1 MALQAAG
8 IYGPGA
14 AGRFPAGGSARQS
27 PSGTSFED
35 ALGRAQEEVRL
46 SRHAQKRIDRRELGL
61 DSARMDRL
69 STAIDRAAEK
79 GARNSVVMLDGLAVV
94 VDVRERTI
102 VTALDTGGGGQR
114 VFTNVDSV
122 VVG

>member
-1 MALQAAG
+1 MALPMGG

-14 AGRFPAGGSARQS
+14 AGRAAAPQPSRQG
-27 PSGTSFED
+27 PTGASFQE
-35 ALGRAQEEVRL
+35 ALGRAQEDIRM
-46 SRHAQKRIDRRELGL
+46 SRHAQKRVETRELGL
-61 DSARMDRL
+61 DTARMDRL
-69 STAIDRAAEK
+69 SNAISRAAEK
-79 GARNSVVMLDGLAVV
+79 GSRNSVVMLDGLAVV

-102 VTALDTGGGGQR
+102 VTALDTGGGEPR